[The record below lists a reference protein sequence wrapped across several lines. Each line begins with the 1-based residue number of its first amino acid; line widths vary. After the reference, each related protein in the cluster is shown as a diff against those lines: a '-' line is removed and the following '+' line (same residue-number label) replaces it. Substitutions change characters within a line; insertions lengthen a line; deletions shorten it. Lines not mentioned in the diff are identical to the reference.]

1 MATRKLTTSLLF
13 AAAAVYSQTQL
24 DLGQQAKNIDFS
36 QATLTRPVR
45 SGTSMPVSCALGEM
59 FYLTN
64 GTPGR
69 NSFVCAAPNSW
80 SVVGGDIAN
89 QSDAQNGL
97 VDNKLMTPQ
106 RTADAIKA
114 QCAIPTLFGNTGA
127 ILAATSSAAVWTR
140 QLTFTPAAPSV
151 ITSASDSISPSRFF
165 VQVSPASNLTLTSA
179 PTIPGGEDGQFLV
192 ITNVN
197 TVNSL
202 VLQDEAVLAGSKLR
216 LGGSNVT
223 LAPRQSLYLVFSY
236 TLSAWVRAD
245 SPGPASGG
253 GGSSPVVVGG
263 WDRQFSAARCQ
274 NTVAGAGFNLGLTA
288 NSPVANCQTGANSI
302 YATLDWDDTGTK
314 PAYDFVTLPSDSV
327 PTIRVDFAW
336 STTATSGAVNW
347 QIATACVASDADP
360 AFGANQ
366 IATSVAPATAGNLSV
381 ASLSGLSI
389 GSCGPGQQLKFRI
402 QRDTTDSLTA
412 PARLHYIRFYQ

>member
-45 SGTSMPVSCALGEM
+45 GGTSMPVTCAIGEM

-64 GTPGR
+64 GAPGR

-80 SVVGGDIAN
+80 TVIGGDIAN
-89 QSDAQNGL
+89 EWEAQNGL
-97 VDNKLMTPQ
+97 IDNKLMTPK
-106 RTADAIKA
+106 RTADAIRA
-114 QCAIPTLFGNTGA
+114 QSAIPAVSGNSGS
-127 ILAATSSAAVWTR
+127 ILAATSSAAAWTR
-140 QLTFTPAAPSV
+140 QLTFTPASALV
-151 ITSASDSISPSRFF
+151 ITSASSSISPARFF
-165 VQVSPASNLTLTSA
+165 VQVSPTSNLTLTSA
-179 PTIPGGEDGQFLV
+179 PTIPDGEDGQFLV

-197 TVNSL
+197 AANSL
-202 VLQDEAVLAGSKLR
+202 VLQDEAVLAGSNLR
-216 LGGSNVT
+216 FNGSNVT
-223 LAPRQSLYLVFSY
+223 LAPRQSLYLVFSN
-236 TLSAWVRAD
+236 TLSSWVRAD
-245 SPGPASGG
+245 SPGGG
-253 GGSSPVVVGG
+253 GGSTPGTVAG

-274 NTVAGAGFNLGLTA
+274 NTVAGAGFNLGLTGNA
-288 NSPVANCQTGANSI
+288 PVANCQTGANSI

-327 PTIRVDFAW
+327 PTIRVDLGW
-336 STTATSGAVNW
+336 STTATSGNVSW
-347 QIATACVASDADP
+347 QIATACAASNVDP
-360 AFGANQ
+360 AFGTNQ
-366 IATSVAPATAGNLSV
+366 VATSVATTTAGNLSV
-381 ASLSGLSI
+381 ATLSELSI

-412 PARLHYIRFYQ
+412 PARLHYIRFHQ